1 MATINQ
7 LVKQSDAPKQD
18 LVASMFEAQLDQYI
32 KAIGGEK
39 QAIQFMR
46 QAISLCKVNPKL
58 LDCDRNSLLA
68 EIMSAAELKLSLN
81 SRLGQAY
88 LVPFKNNATLIVG
101 YRGYIDLFYRHEL
114 SKAYMQSV
122 FIETIDLVSRLVLI
136 EELST
141 FLVSMADRWG
151 KAPA

>member
-1 MATINQ
+1 MATVNQ
-7 LVKQSDAPKQD
+7 LVKQSEAPKQD

-81 SRLGQAY
+81 SRLGQDR
-88 LVPFKNNATLIVG
+88 KST
-101 YRGYIDLFYRHEL
+101 
-114 SKAYMQSV
+114 
-122 FIETIDLVSRLVLI
+122 RLNSSHRL
-136 EELST
+136 
-141 FLVSMADRWG
+141 
-151 KAPA
+151 

>member
-7 LVKQSDAPKQD
+7 LVGKADVKQD

-101 YRGYIDLFYRHEL
+101 YKGYIDLF
-114 SKAYMQSV
+114 
-122 FIETIDLVSRLVLI
+122 
-136 EELST
+136 
-141 FLVSMADRWG
+141 
-151 KAPA
+151 